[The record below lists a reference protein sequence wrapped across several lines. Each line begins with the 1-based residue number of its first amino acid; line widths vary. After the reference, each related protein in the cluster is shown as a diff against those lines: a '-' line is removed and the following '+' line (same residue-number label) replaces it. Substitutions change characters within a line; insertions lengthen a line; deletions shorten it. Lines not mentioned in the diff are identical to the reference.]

1 MDNSKLTVLVL
12 FDLSKAFDYVDPKNI
27 LIALFELGFS
37 METINW
43 FFSYFLGRS
52 QSILNDLGTPIQ
64 LLKTSSGVPQGSVL
78 GPILFLI
85 VMNSVAQRLVY
96 YKHGLFADDKYI
108 YSHFFFYQLHDA
120 IWRVNSDAQSVADW
134 ARDHGL
140 EINLAKTKA
149 MILGSNSKLKKLE
162 DLDLPPIEVNG
173 VMIPY
178 VNYTKCLGIQLS
190 RNLSWN
196 YHVTQIVSKV
206 NSALHCLKV
215 RKNIF
220 STPIRKLLV
229 SATILPLVDYCSVV
243 FVDSTSDNNLKQQRA
258 INCSI
263 RFIFNLKKDEHIT
276 PFRRELGW
284 LSVKYR
290 RMYYMSCYF
299 YKLLQ
304 VEKPKYLRELFI
316 EDIDV
321 RRSNRLAAKK
331 HTSFKI
337 PHFATTYM
345 EHSFLISVIRLWEE
359 LPEEI
364 VNSSSSEVF
373 KNKVFDYL
381 LNLDS

>member
-1 MDNSKLTVLVL
+1 
-12 FDLSKAFDYVDPKNI
+12 
-27 LIALFELGFS
+27 
-37 METINW
+37 
-43 FFSYFLGRS
+43 
-52 QSILNDLGTPIQ
+52 
-64 LLKTSSGVPQGSVL
+64 
-78 GPILFLI
+78 
-85 VMNSVAQRLVY
+85 
-96 YKHGLFADDKYI
+96 
-108 YSHFFFYQLHDA
+108 
-120 IWRVNSDAQSVADW
+120 
-134 ARDHGL
+134 
-140 EINLAKTKA
+140 

-162 DLDLPPIEVNG
+162 DLDLPPIVVND
-173 VMIPY
+173 VIISY

-220 STPIRKLLV
+220 STAIRKLLV

-243 FVDSTSDNNLKQQRA
+243 LVDSTSDNNLKLQRA

-263 RFIFNLKKDEHIT
+263 RFIFNLKKDEHIS

-290 RMYYMSCYF
+290 QMYYMSCYF

-304 VEKPKYLRELFI
+304 VEKPKYLRELFT

-331 HTSFKI
+331 HTAFI
-337 PHFATTYM
+337 
-345 EHSFLISVIRLWEE
+345 L
-359 LPEEI
+359 LPPI
-364 VNSSSSEVF
+364 WSTPS
-373 KNKVFDYL
+373 
-381 LNLDS
+381 